1 MALVSILVHI
11 TPFLTGGSAAP
22 RVYIDP
28 NTGGMLFQMLAVI
41 LALFSG
47 ILFFFSRKIK
57 ELFARLR
64 RKLRKEPDLPAAE
77 EPKPEE

>member
-1 MALVSILVHI
+1 MALMCILANF
-11 TPFLTGGSAAP
+11 TAFLTGGPAAP
-22 RVYIDP
+22 RFYIDP

-64 RKLRKEPDLPAAE
+64 RKLRKEPDMPAAE